1 MSKEQNFD
9 KDAALSTAIK
19 QLRKQFGDGA
29 IMRMGEK
36 PEMEIEVISTGSLN
50 LDRALGVGGLP
61 KGRIIE
67 MYGPEA
73 SGKST
78 LAMHCV
84 AEAQKQGC
92 TACYIDAEH
101 AMDPAYAASIGVD
114 IDSLLISQPTTGEE
128 GLEICDAMVRSGCV
142 DIIVVDSVAALVPK
156 SELDG
161 EMGDASV
168 GVQARLMSQALRKLT
183 ASINKSKC
191 IVIFIN
197 QLRMKIGVMYGCLH
211 GETLVNFVD
220 GRSLPIKKVV
230 EEQIEGD
237 VWSYNEDTKEFE
249 PKKII
254 DWHYNGDVRT
264 HDDYIHIETKSI
276 AIDSSKSGGG
286 RYGVTVTPD
295 HKILTNNGWKA
306 AKDLTM
312 VDKLVTRYNSVING
326 TLADFLW
333 GTLVGDSTLQ
343 STHGNTASL
352 RLQDSKNES
361 YVQWKMNKLSCAFN
375 FTHKSFM
382 HLGVMRH
389 NYSSQYTAEFMHIKE
404 QLNNRDPLLLLTHH
418 YSDLGLAVW
427 YMDDGSYNNTDYH
440 NRAVISVKRFKN
452 DIEKLTDI
460 QIALQNLGFD
470 TVVNV
475 RDGSI
480 RFTSSSTNILFDKIA
495 RYIPECMQYKLP
507 DSHKGRYEDF
517 SLTFENVVKTDFVD
531 IVMIR
536 NASDKQ
542 MKMKGKYDI
551 SVEDNHN
558 YMAGGFENGIIVHN
572 SPETTTGGNS
582 LKYYSSVRL
591 DIRRTESLKN
601 GTEVYGN
608 HVRVKV
614 VKNKVAPPFREAE
627 FDIIFGK
634 GISKDGEIIDAAI
647 AYEIIQKSGAWFS
660 YSNEETGRTER
671 WQGRER
677 VKEALAADD
686 ALREEIESAVVAQM
700 RK

>member
-9 KDAALSTAIK
+9 KDAALNTAIK

-114 IDSLLISQPTTGEE
+114 VDSLLISQPSTGEE
-128 GLEICDAMVRSGCV
+128 GLEICDAMVRSGCI
-142 DIIVVDSVAALVPK
+142 DLIVVDSVAALVPK

-197 QLRMKIGVMYGCLH
+197 QLRMKIGVMYG
-211 GETLVNFVD
+211 N
-220 GRSLPIKKVV
+220 
-230 EEQIEGD
+230 
-237 VWSYNEDTKEFE
+237 
-249 PKKII
+249 
-254 DWHYNGDVRT
+254 
-264 HDDYIHIETKSI
+264 
-276 AIDSSKSGGG
+276 
-286 RYGVTVTPD
+286 
-295 HKILTNNGWKA
+295 
-306 AKDLTM
+306 
-312 VDKLVTRYNSVING
+312 
-326 TLADFLW
+326 
-333 GTLVGDSTLQ
+333 
-343 STHGNTASL
+343 
-352 RLQDSKNES
+352 
-361 YVQWKMNKLSCAFN
+361 
-375 FTHKSFM
+375 
-382 HLGVMRH
+382 
-389 NYSSQYTAEFMHIKE
+389 
-404 QLNNRDPLLLLTHH
+404 
-418 YSDLGLAVW
+418 
-427 YMDDGSYNNTDYH
+427 
-440 NRAVISVKRFKN
+440 
-452 DIEKLTDI
+452 
-460 QIALQNLGFD
+460 
-470 TVVNV
+470 
-475 RDGSI
+475 
-480 RFTSSSTNILFDKIA
+480 
-495 RYIPECMQYKLP
+495 
-507 DSHKGRYEDF
+507 
-517 SLTFENVVKTDFVD
+517 
-531 IVMIR
+531 
-536 NASDKQ
+536 
-542 MKMKGKYDI
+542 
-551 SVEDNHN
+551 
-558 YMAGGFENGIIVHN
+558 
-572 SPETTTGGNS
+572 PETTTGGNA

-647 AYEIIQKSGAWFS
+647 AYEIIQKGGAWFS
-660 YSNEETGRTER
+660 YSNEATGRTER

-677 VKEALAADD
+677 VKEALAADE